1 MNWLDVLLLVL
12 IAGSA
17 AAAFAKGITREV
29 IGVLSVIG
37 AVVLG
42 AWFYGTAGGWLEPY
56 VSSRGV
62 ANLCGFL
69 MVFFGVMLLGGL
81 LAALLA
87 RMLHLTGLSVMDRL
101 LGLVFGAVRGLLLAV
116 ALVMAFMAFTPGISP
131 PKAVVES
138 RLAPYVVEA
147 ADLMAAIAPHELKD
161 GFRKNYEQVQSKWKD
176 TLKKGI

>member
-1 MNWLDVLLLVL
+1 MNWLDLLLLVL

-17 AAAFAKGITREV
+17 AAAFTKGITREV
-29 IGVLSVIG
+29 VGILSLIG
-37 AVVLG
+37 AVVLA
-42 AWFYGTAGGWLEPY
+42 AWFYGTAGGWLEPF

-69 MVFFGVMLLGGL
+69 IVFFAALLLGALVG
-81 LAALLA
+81 ALLA
-87 RMLHLTGLSVMDRL
+87 RLLHLSGLSVMDRL
-101 LGLVFGAVRGLLLAV
+101 LGLVFGAARGLLFAV
-116 ALVMAFMAFTPGISP
+116 CLVMAFMAFTPGTSP
-131 PKAVVES
+131 PAAVVHS

-147 ADLMAAIAPHELKD
+147 ADLMAAIAPHELKN